1 MIHFFSGVDFVGYSF
16 EILRRL
22 QLSNRWLEGRR
33 RAEKKMSPEDRLV
46 LEAPQTPAEAGLLLC
61 GCPSACN
68 DKPELT
74 RQASRWITVAGKSV
88 NHRDMPEDDLAEAIL
103 NAVDDIKK

>member
-1 MIHFFSGVDFVGYSF
+1 LDILLKYCGGCNCQIDRSKVVD
-16 EILRRL
+16 ELK
-22 QLSNRWLEGRR
+22 
-33 RAEKKMSPEDRLV
+33 KKMSPEDRLV